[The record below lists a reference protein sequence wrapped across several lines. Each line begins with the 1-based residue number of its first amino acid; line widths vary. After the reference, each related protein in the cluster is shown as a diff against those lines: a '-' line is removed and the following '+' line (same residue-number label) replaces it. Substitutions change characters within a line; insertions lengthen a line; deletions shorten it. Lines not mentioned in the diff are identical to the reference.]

1 MAGPQVTGGKTVLA
15 AAAMISCIV
24 AVAVAA
30 TTTYHPVPYHRNAAD
45 RAACYAYK
53 TAAETDDPLAN
64 INAIGAGANARSGD
78 LGNLITGAMQRY
90 GDPATVI
97 AWCDQHGYPIVL
109 GQ

>member
-1 MAGPQVTGGKTVLA
+1 MAGTQVSAGKTVLI
-15 AAAMISCIV
+15 AAAMISFIV

-45 RAACYAYK
+45 RAACHAYK
-53 TAAETDDPLAN
+53 TAVEQGTALAN
-64 INAIGAGANARSGD
+64 VDAIGAAATARSGD

-97 AWCDQHGYPIVL
+97 GWCDQHGYPVVL